1 VRGGDAKTATLWSS
15 DRTTGLLPS
24 KTRAGGC
31 GGAALSVEAAEP
43 SSSTRSLLWLS
54 LCGAALSAEAAEP
67 SSSTRSLLWL
77 SLCGAALSAEG
88 AAEPPRSSTSL
99 SLVAGRSVGP
109 RILRR
114 AEAA

>member
-1 VRGGDAKTATLWSS
+1 MALCRRWEMSRHGEVRGGDAKTATLWSS
-15 DRTTGLLPS
+15 DRTAGLPS

-67 SSSTRSLLWL
+67 
-77 SLCGAALSAEG
+77 
-88 AAEPPRSSTSL
+88 RSSTSL